1 MTTAYPP
8 FLLDKGEREPTHET
22 AATIYRQACETK
34 RPEPRAGSG
43 ATTTSL
49 IEKGQPRIS
58 DASLLPQLITW
69 DGAFM
74 EPRVATVGNQSQ
86 MRRVRKELRRAV
98 ATGCREERMVRV
110 VSMRPPSC

>member
-74 EPRVATVGNQSQ
+74 DPVLQPLAIS
-86 MRRVRKELRRAV
+86 RKCGASEK
-98 ATGCREERMVRV
+98 
-110 VSMRPPSC
+110 S